1 MPEQIRPAQGPDA
14 RALGARAPER
24 TGQTAVAETT
34 ARIRE
39 LPLRI
44 LPVALLRTR
53 RPGLGGRGSMH
64 LIERHARVYRHTW
77 TVLISGFFEPL
88 FYLLSIGVGIG
99 KLVGTV
105 IGPGGHPVDF
115 PSFVAP
121 ALLATSAMNGAVLDS
136 TFNVFFRLKYAKLY
150 DAALATPMRS
160 DEIALGEV
168 GWALIRGGIYSV
180 AFMVVMLA
188 MGLVH
193 SAWAVAAVPA
203 ALLIGFA
210 FAGAGMA
217 ATTFMKSWQHFE
229 FITLA
234 TLPMFLFSTT
244 FYPLSVY
251 PRPLQIVVECTPLYQ
266 GVVLIRGLTLGVVE
280 PGMGWSVLYLGVMG
294 TVGLVIAGRRISRLL
309 LK

>member
-1 MPEQIRPAQGPDA
+1 MA
-14 RALGARAPER
+14 GARLREQAPLPS
-24 TGQTAVAETT
+24 
-34 ARIRE
+34 RIQE

-44 LPVALLRTR
+44 VPLAMLATR
-53 RPGLGGRGSMH
+53 RSGIGGRGSIH

-88 FYLLSIGVGIG
+88 FYLLSIGIGLG

-105 IGPGGHPVDF
+105 TGPSGHPVDF
-115 PSFVAP
+115 TSFVAP
-121 ALLATSAMNGAVLDS
+121 ALLATSAMNGAMMDS
-136 TFNVFFRLKYAKLY
+136 TFNVFFRMKYAKLY
-150 DAALATPMRS
+150 DAALATTMRS

-168 GWALIRGGIYSV
+168 GWALIRGGIYAV
-180 AFMVVMLA
+180 AFMVIMLA

-193 SAWAVAAVPA
+193 SVWAIFDVPT

-217 ATTFMKSWQHFE
+217 ATTYMKSWQHFE
-229 FITLA
+229 FVMLA

-251 PRPLQIVVECTPLYQ
+251 PRAVQIIVECTPLYQ
-266 GVVLIRGLTLGVVE
+266 GVVLLRRLTLGAVK
-280 PGMGWSVLYLGVMG
+280 PDLLWSVAYLALMG
-294 TVGLVIAGRRISRLL
+294 AIGLAVAGRRISKLL